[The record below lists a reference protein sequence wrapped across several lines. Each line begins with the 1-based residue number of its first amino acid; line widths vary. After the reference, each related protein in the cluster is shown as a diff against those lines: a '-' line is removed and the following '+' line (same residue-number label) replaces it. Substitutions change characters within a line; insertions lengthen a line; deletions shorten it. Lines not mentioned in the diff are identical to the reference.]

1 MTAEELLLK
10 DAFFLGIELKLF
22 WLTAFLYGI
31 CFIIGIAYLISSKH
45 SIGRALTSGLRITVI
60 IHTLLILF
68 RTLEGMRPPFQ
79 TLYETLSWFAWSA
92 NATYLYCQS
101 RWRAIHLPGF
111 LVAGIAGAACIYS
124 LLTRSP
130 EIAPIPPA
138 LQSPWY
144 EAHVIAA
151 FLSYAVFVVSFS
163 VEACYLMFKA
173 GDENVIAR
181 PDISGR
187 SNLKGEIP
195 RSAWN
200 DKLETWSFG
209 YMDENFHRWTH
220 RLVLFGF
227 PFLTFAVFSGAAW
240 ANDAWGRYWSW
251 DPKETWSL
259 ITWTVYALY
268 LHIKTIGKWRGL
280 PASILNILGFVCMI
294 MTFLGVNWLVKLLDI
309 PSMHT
314 YAV

>member
-1 MTAEELLLK
+1 MTSEELLLR

-22 WLTAFLYGI
+22 WLVSLLYGI
-31 CFIIGIAYLISSKH
+31 CFILGIAYLISSKNNA
-45 SIGRALTSGLRITVI
+45 GRALTLGLRITVI
-60 IHTLLILF
+60 IHTILIIF

-79 TLYETLSWFAWSA
+79 NLYETLSWFAWFA
-92 NATYLYCQS
+92 NATYLYAQS
-101 RWRAIHLPGF
+101 RWREVYLPGF
-111 LVAGIAGAACIYS
+111 IVAGIAAAACIYS

-144 EAHVIAA
+144 EAHVITA
-151 FLSYAVFVVSFS
+151 FLAYAVFVVGFA
-163 VEACYLMFKA
+163 VEVCYLKFRTPPSECP
-173 GDENVIAR
+173 GI
-181 PDISGR
+181 
-187 SNLKGEIP
+187 
-195 RSAWN
+195 
-200 DKLETWSFG
+200 FG
-209 YMDENFHRWTH
+209 YMDEQFHRWTH

-227 PFLTFAVFSGAAW
+227 PFLTFAIFSGAAW

-268 LHIKTIGKWRGL
+268 LHTRAIGRWRGL
-280 PASILNILGFVCMI
+280 PASILNLLGFICMI
-294 MTFLGVNWLVKLLDI
+294 MTFLGVNWLVKLLNI
-309 PSMHT
+309 PSLHT

>member
-1 MTAEELLLK
+1 MTPEQILQK
-10 DAFFLGIELKLF
+10 DAFYLGIELRLF
-22 WLTAFLYGI
+22 WFVALLYGI
-31 CFIIGIAYLISSKH
+31 CFIIGIAYLISSKN
-45 SIGRALTSGLRITVI
+45 SIGRALTKGLWITVI
-60 IHTLLILF
+60 THTILIMF
-68 RTLEGMRPPFQ
+68 RTWEGMRPPFQ

-92 NATYLYCQS
+92 SATYLYVQS
-101 RWRAIHLPGF
+101 RWRDIHLPGF
-111 LVAGIAGAACIYS
+111 IVAGISMAACIYS

-144 EAHVIAA
+144 EVHVIAA
-151 FLSYAVFVVSFS
+151 FFSYAVFVVSFS
-163 VEACYLMFKA
+163 IETCYLIFRTSPPHPPIPPLLRGGKE
-173 GDENVIAR
+173 G
-181 PDISGR
+181 
-187 SNLKGEIP
+187 LKGGE
-195 RSAWN
+195 
-200 DKLETWSFG
+200 EGFG
-209 YMDENFHRWTH
+209 AFGFINEKFHRWTH

-268 LHIKTIGKWRGL
+268 LHTKAIGKWRGI
-280 PASILNILGFVCMI
+280 PASILNLIGFVCMI
-294 MTFLGVNWLVKLLDI
+294 MTFLGVNWLVKLLNI